1 MITAIKAPATAE
13 VDAVA
18 QVSAPELSVRAAGVF
33 VKRTTPIRQICC
45 QSQAQRNQKN
55 DKLNICNDF
64 GGNVTRLTDP
74 LDTSEILQLP
84 RLVSFLKWLKESKT
98 GGIYNFLA
106 RYLAENTDVFT
117 QEISKLSDPE
127 DYESIF
133 EAVCWRVW
141 Q

>member
-1 MITAIKAPATAE
+1 MITVKASATVE

-45 QSQAQRNQKN
+45 QPQAQRNQKN
-55 DKLNICNDF
+55 DKLSIYKDIT
-64 GGNVTRLTDP
+64 GNVTCLTDP
-74 LDTSEILQLP
+74 LDTPEILPLP
-84 RLVSFLKWLKESKT
+84 RLVAFLKWLKQSKT

-106 RYLAENTDVFT
+106 RYLAENADVFT
-117 QEISKLSDPE
+117 QEVSKLSDPK